1 MMASMQR
8 FCSVA
13 AVFIL
18 VSTPVSSAFSCQCS
32 AFMPAAGGA
41 RPRPLGCA
49 MRIRGQAKSRQKST
63 KIMAAGQNPD
73 QSYQDIIND
82 RMASEFERV
91 SAELRAMGEL
101 PDDDL
106 ICTSEL
112 GKPRSDLADG
122 GQSSFS
128 PQELETL
135 QAILEPGG
143 GGVSEGV
150 TTKLAAATFSCG
162 GEAYSSIGHTA
173 VVTGDGRLFIWG
185 SGGGGR
191 LGRDSCADEVLPVE
205 VKGKLEEV
213 RKQGVRVRA
222 VSCGFDHSAC
232 VTEDGRVF
240 AWGGGSR
247 GQVTVHPLT
256 WILPMHLCAR
266 ACDACD
272 RAYD

>member
-1 MMASMQR
+1 MASMRR

-18 VSTPVSSAFSCQCS
+18 VSTPISSAFLCQCS
-32 AFMPAAGGA
+32 AFMPAAGSA

-49 MRIRGQAKSRQKST
+49 MRIRGHARRQKST
-63 KIMAAGQNPD
+63 KIMAAGQDPD
-73 QSYQDIIND
+73 QSYQSIIHD

-106 ICTSEL
+106 ISTSEL

-135 QAILEPGG
+135 QAILEPGDG
-143 GGVSEGV
+143 GEGAVV
-150 TTKLAAATFSCG
+150 TTEFAAATFSCG
-162 GEAYSSIGHTA
+162 GEAYSSVGHTA
-173 VVTGDGRLFIWG
+173 VVTGDGRLFVWG
-185 SGGGGR
+185 SGGSGR

-240 AWGGGSR
+240 AWGSGSR

-256 WILPMHLCAR
+256 SNLPMHLCAR

-272 RAYD
+272 RAYH